1 MRRGVTDA
9 GLTVQAIAGT
19 RGVFFGFD
27 LDPGL
32 RDGCLGFAL
41 HRQGAT
47 DGSDPHWLSGFK
59 TFESVVPKPD
69 PKTQYRTDKH
79 PVQSFYWGDYTARPG
94 ASYAYRVVPMY
105 GSPADPK
112 PKPGVEA
119 TVVVEL
125 DDPANGT
132 HGIYFN
138 RGVAASQAY
147 SVKFVDPPEDL
158 SPAKR
163 AQAMEW
169 LSRGLNEALIHFIEQ
184 ASSPQWAL
192 RASAF
197 EFTEPGVLAAFQRAH
212 DAGADVKITYHAKAD
227 STGNSNRAA
236 LADHPLSS
244 EMLIER
250 RKGALSHSKTIVL
263 CRVGAGGD
271 LEPVSVWTGS
281 TNWSEGGIFG
291 HSNVGHVVRDPAIA
305 AQYLRYWVAVSTDP
319 EVPGLRDTI
328 SDDNPFSDTDPPT
341 APLSA
346 IFSPRHGLDP
356 LRWYAQLF
364 GGDVGTSQITLA
376 FGMTKLI
383 EDAVKAAHGDGLRF
397 VMLNK
402 ADDHQDAWSAD
413 RDHVLV
419 AVGAVADPDALQRWA
434 HETLTGFNSMVEF
447 LHTKILLVDPL
458 GANPTVITGSA
469 NFSPDSTSDNDEN
482 MLVIRGDLQ
491 VADTYFTEFGRLFQH
506 FYARYWATQMLAAGA
521 PPDSGFL
528 AENAGWQTPY
538 TTGSKGR
545 RRELFSHEV
554 AGNQP

>member
-1 MRRGVTDA
+1 MRRGATDA
-9 GLTVQAIAGT
+9 GVTVQAIAGT

-27 LDPGL
+27 LDATV
-32 RDGCLGFAL
+32 RDGCLGFAI
-41 HRQGAT
+41 HRQGAA

-59 TFESVVPKPD
+59 TFKSVVPQPD
-69 PKTQYRTDKH
+69 PDTQYRSDKH

-94 ASYAYRVVPMY
+94 ASYAYRVVPLY
-105 GSPADPK
+105 GSPAAPA
-112 PKPGVEA
+112 PKPGVEV
-119 TVVVEL
+119 TVVVDL
-125 DDPANGT
+125 DDPSEGT

-147 SVKFVDPPEDL
+147 AVSFTDPPDQL
-158 SPAKR
+158 SPEKR
-163 AQAMEW
+163 AAAMRW
-169 LSRGLNEALIHFIEQ
+169 LSRGLDEALIAFIDQ

-212 DAGADVKITYHAKAD
+212 DAGADVRITYHAKDD
-227 STGNSNRAA
+227 STGNGNRAA
-236 LADHPLSS
+236 LAAHPLPA
-244 EMLIER
+244 ETLIER
-250 RKGALSHSKTIVL
+250 RNGALSHSKTIVL
-263 CRVGAGGD
+263 CQVAAGGD
-271 LEPVSVWTGS
+271 LDPVSVWTGS

-291 HSNVGHVVRDPAIA
+291 HSNVGHVVRDPSIA
-305 AQYLRYWVAVSTDP
+305 AQYLQYWNAVSADP
-319 EVPGLRDTI
+319 DVDALRDVV
-328 SDDNPFSDTDPPT
+328 SADNPFSVGSPP
-341 APLSA
+341 AGPVSA

-356 LRWYAQLF
+356 LRWYAQEF
-364 GGDVGTSQITLA
+364 GGGASTTQITLA

-383 EDAVKAAHGDGLRF
+383 EDALGAAQGDALRF

-402 ADDHQDAWSAD
+402 ADDHQSAWSAD

-434 HETLTGFNSMVEF
+434 HETLTGFNSIVEF

-458 GANPTVITGSA
+458 SADPLVISGSA
-469 NFSPDSTSDNDEN
+469 NFSPDSTNANDEN

-506 FYARYWATQMLAAGA
+506 FYARYWATQMHAQGA
-521 PPDSGFL
+521 DADGGFL
-528 AENAGWQTPY
+528 AEDAGWQTAY
-538 TTGSKGR
+538 TTGTKGR
-545 RRELFSHEV
+545 RRELFSHAV